1 MPVRLNKGPFEFA
14 KDLIREGRAV
24 LDERD
29 AWSEHQPSA
38 EKENAR
44 AGFGLI
50 SNPDFSASQAGV
62 T

>member
-1 MPVRLNKGPFEFA
+1 MPVRLNKGAFEFA
-14 KDLIREGRAV
+14 KDLIGEGRVV

-44 AGFGLI
+44 DGFGSI
-50 SNPDFSASQAGV
+50 SNPIFLQVRPA
-62 T
+62 